1 MRHWTAAIILIV
13 LTALQPARAQDTFTL
28 CGVVDAI
35 DFPIDGLVEG
45 YDDFGLFRARFGG
58 NHVGV
63 DIGFERWGDPVAAA
77 ARGRVTYTD
86 PEGWDTEKGVVIL
99 EHTFP
104 DGSVAYTLYG
114 HMEQS
119 DTVTFPRLGDCVERG
134 QIVGTIGWPSRGLPH
149 LHYEIRTFLPNDGG
163 PGYVTGNPLDSG
175 WYNPFDFTALWRLR
189 LAPGFVESATFRTV
203 AGVPPAL
210 LDTGVY
216 AVASG
221 SLIAGTLPDGTVL
234 WRVETSGAVTGLA
247 ALPGG
252 RVVARTHTG
261 QTITLENGR
270 YLAVWETPG
279 PDTPLVA
286 LGETLIIASADGG
299 LAAYDPLGTALWSV
313 PGAAANVIAVELA
326 AGDDQ
331 ALALTRTSSGVLARA
346 VSADGTVTFE
356 AAYSG
361 PVAAAPDHSGGWL
374 LLDGPHIRR
383 IASGANHTIGTL
395 TPPPGRAGRLTV
407 DVLGNGYLY
416 AHGDGG
422 ALISVDSGGS
432 VRWRIPYPASGA
444 LAPLLATG
452 GGCLLYT
459 LDTDGLL
466 SVFDTASGDLLRQAQ
481 LYAGGRRNGSPAA
494 RLLTV
499 DANERVRAAAGYLSV
514 VTLDGWALGGDA
526 AANCRLG

>member
-1 MRHWTAAIILIV
+1 MRFWTAAVILIV
-13 LTALQPARAQDTFTL
+13 LTAIQPAGAQESFTL
-28 CGVVDAI
+28 CGVVDVI
-35 DFPIDGLVEG
+35 DYPIDGLVEG

-77 ARGRVTYTD
+77 ARGRVTYAD

-104 DGSVAYTLYG
+104 DSSIAYTLYG

-163 PGYVTGNPLDSG
+163 PGYVTDNPLDSG

-189 LAPGFVESATFRTV
+189 LAPGFVESATFHTV
-203 AGVPPAL
+203 PGVPPAL

-216 AVASG
+216 VVASG
-221 SLIAGTLPDGTVL
+221 SLIAGTLPDGAVL

-270 YLAVWETPG
+270 YLAVWDAPG
-279 PDTPLVA
+279 PDTPLIT
-286 LGETLIIASADGG
+286 LGETLVIASADGG
-299 LAAYDPLGTALWSV
+299 LAAYDPLGTMLWTV
-313 PGAAANVIAVELA
+313 PGTGADVVAVDLT
-326 AGDDQ
+326 AGGDQ
-331 ALALTRTSSGVLARA
+331 ALALTRTSGGSVLTR
-346 VSADGTVTFE
+346 VVNADGTVAFE
-356 AAYSG
+356 TTYADT
-361 PVAAAPDHSGGWL
+361 VAAAPDRSGGWL
-374 LLDGPHIRR
+374 LLDGSQVKR
-383 IASGANHTIGTL
+383 IAGGANHNISTL
-395 TPPPGRAGRLTV
+395 APPPGRVGRLTV
-407 DVLGNGYLY
+407 DVLGNTYLY
-416 AHGDGG
+416 ARGDGG
-422 ALISVDSGGS
+422 TLLSVDASGS
-432 VRWRIPYPASGA
+432 VRWRIPYEAPGA

-452 GGCLLYT
+452 SGCMLYT
-459 LDTDGLL
+459 LDSDGTLN
-466 SVFDTASGDLLRQAQ
+466 VFDTASGDLLRQAQ

-526 AANCRLG
+526 ANCRLG

>member
-1 MRHWTAAIILIV
+1 MLIV
-13 LTALQPARAQDTFTL
+13 LAARPAGAQDSFTL
-28 CGVVDAI
+28 CGVADAI
-35 DFPIDGLVEG
+35 DYPIDELVEG

-58 NHVGV
+58 NHVGI
-63 DIGFERWGDPVAAA
+63 DIGFERWGDPVAAS
-77 ARGRVTYTD
+77 ARGRVTYSD

-104 DGSVAYTLYG
+104 DSSIAYTLYG

-119 DTVTFPRLGDCVERG
+119 DTVTFPRVGDCVERG
-134 QIVGTIGWPSRGLPH
+134 QIIGTIGWPSRGLPH

-163 PGYVTGNPLDSG
+163 PGYVTNNPLDSG
-175 WYNPFDFTALWRLR
+175 WYSPLDFTALWRLR
-189 LAPGFVESATFRTV
+189 LAPGFIESATFRAV
-203 AGVPPAL
+203 PGVPPVL
-210 LDTGVY
+210 LDSGVY

-234 WRVETSGAVTGLA
+234 WRVETSGTVTGLA

-270 YLAVWETPG
+270 YLAVWDVPG

-286 LGETLIIASADGG
+286 LGETLVIASADGG
-299 LAAYDPLGTALWSV
+299 LAAYDPLGTALWTV
-313 PGAAANVIAVELA
+313 PGPGADVRGVELA
-326 AGDDQ
+326 ASGDQ
-331 ALALTRTSSGVLARA
+331 ALALTRTGSGVLTR
-346 VSADGTVTFE
+346 VVGADGALAFE
-356 AAYSG
+356 MTYAD
-361 PVAAAPDHSGGWL
+361 PVAAAPDRSGGWM
-374 LLDGPHIRR
+374 LLDGTQVKR
-383 IASGANHTIGTL
+383 IAGGTNHTIGTL
-395 TPPPGRAGRLTV
+395 AAAPGRAARMAV
-407 DVLGNGYLY
+407 DVLGNAYIY
-416 AHGDGG
+416 AGSAGG
-422 ALISVDSGGS
+422 TLMSVDSAGGE
-432 VRWRIPYPASGA
+432 RWRIPYTTAGA

-459 LDTDGLL
+459 LDSDGTL
-466 SVFDTASGDLLRQAQ
+466 SVFDTTSGDLLRQAQ
-481 LYAGGRRNGSPAA
+481 IYAGGRRSGSPAA

-514 VTLDGWALGGDA
+514 VTLDGWALGGEA